1 VAPVSSLEI
10 APSSSWN
17 AASDPSCVSL
27 ALQVARARMGPP
39 FGELRT
45 QTTWAAAVDAQQRYT
60 LAVRR
65 NRAVGM

>member
-1 VAPVSSLEI
+1 
-10 APSSSWN
+10 
-17 AASDPSCVSL
+17 
-27 ALQVARARMGPP
+27 MGPP